1 MVCITKQFILSVLA
15 TSLLCTL
22 RTEYIS
28 RVCEQTASTA
38 LTYFVF
44 AYYNSLG
51 LQSTL

>member
-1 MVCITKQFILSVLA
+1 MVCITKQFILSVLT

-28 RVCEQTASTA
+28 RVREQIASPV